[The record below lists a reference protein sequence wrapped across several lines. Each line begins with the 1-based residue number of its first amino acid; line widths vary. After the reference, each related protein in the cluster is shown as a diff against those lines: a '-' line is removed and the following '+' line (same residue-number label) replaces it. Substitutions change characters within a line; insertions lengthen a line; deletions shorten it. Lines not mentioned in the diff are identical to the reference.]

1 LDGRRAGGV
10 AEVVQGESKRIPP
23 ANEHCPGITSFSI
36 LLSSLIME
44 YQEYWNNFDLSRR
57 EFDVERFLRQE
68 QGEERRRLEKDL
80 ERIED
85 LLEEREDIHSE
96 NVDELQSKLD
106 WYVER
111 LEQEYRSFGL
121 DRETL
126 DHLKSKIEQL
136 YSELRREK
144 RQQWRDKIEL
154 EKERR
159 EIERTIE
166 EIEDEYSLWELIK

>member
-1 LDGRRAGGV
+1 
-10 AEVVQGESKRIPP
+10 
-23 ANEHCPGITSFSI
+23 
-36 LLSSLIME
+36 ME
-44 YQEYWNNFDLSRR
+44 YQDYWSDLGSSQH

-68 QGEERRRLEKDL
+68 QDEERRRLEKDL

-85 LLEEREDIHSE
+85 LLEERESIHSE

-106 WYVER
+106 WYVDR
-111 LEQEYRSFGL
+111 LEQEYRTFGL
-121 DRETL
+121 DKEKL
-126 DHLKSKIEQL
+126 DRLKSKIEDL

-159 EIERTIE
+159 EIERAIE
-166 EIEDEYSLWELIK
+166 EVEGEDSLWELIE

>member
-1 LDGRRAGGV
+1 
-10 AEVVQGESKRIPP
+10 
-23 ANEHCPGITSFSI
+23 
-36 LLSSLIME
+36 ME
-44 YQEYWNNFDLSRR
+44 YRDYWSDLDPSQL

-85 LLEEREDIHSE
+85 LLEERENIHAE
-96 NVDELQSKLD
+96 NIGELQSKLD

-111 LEQEYRSFGL
+111 LEQEYRTFGL
-121 DRETL
+121 DKETL
-126 DHLKSKIEQL
+126 EHLKSKVEQL

-159 EIERTIE
+159 EIERAIE
-166 EIEDEYSLWELIK
+166 EIEDEDSLWELIS